1 MGFFNRL
8 FNLDKADAVS
18 SKQASLASQ
27 LGLDAKAAALVLA
40 EIDIDNAISIHENW
54 KLRLQNY
61 VDHTSNEALQTD
73 AVALDDHCELG
84 KWLHGPGGERLGKYP
99 TFQILVARHQYFHT
113 QASTVVAQVQGNNLE
128 AARKTLD
135 GSYRYASSQVVVL
148 LKELKRNL
156 TR

>member
-84 KWLHGPGGERLGKYP
+84 KWLHGRGGERLGKYP